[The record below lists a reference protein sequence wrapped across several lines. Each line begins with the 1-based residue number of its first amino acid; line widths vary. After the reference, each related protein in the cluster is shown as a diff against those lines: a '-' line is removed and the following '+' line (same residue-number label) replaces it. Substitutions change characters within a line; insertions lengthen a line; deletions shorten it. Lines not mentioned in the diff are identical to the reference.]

1 MGEGGYAM
9 LAAYIH
15 TYIHTL
21 HAYAI
26 ILYYGVFYIYIGLLY
41 MYPSGPGLSYLSI
54 YLGFA
59 TRLYLSTSRE
69 GGGWVGLGWV
79 RLGKVG

>member
-1 MGEGGYAM
+1 
-9 LAAYIH
+9 
-15 TYIHTL
+15 
-21 HAYAI
+21 
-26 ILYYGVFYIYIGLLY
+26 